1 MYACVHKLETEGMGA
16 ILRSAK
22 EQHDLGQSIN
32 LSTPQLPHPYKRMR
46 MTYFIL
52 DRFVDHS
59 DL

>member
-1 MYACVHKLETEGMGA
+1 MYTWVHKQDTEGMGA
-16 ILRSAK
+16 VLRSAK

-32 LSTPQLPHPYKRMR
+32 LSTPQLPHPYKRTR
-46 MTYFIL
+46 MTYFTL